1 MKHVFTPLVLLI
13 LGFNCI
19 AQNNT
24 FREKV
29 RWDAPDF
36 SRSFILR
43 NNIKAIHVRNFK
55 DKKEPVGE
63 YNSGITYEYDSKGNL
78 TQVVEIKSKDTS
90 RVHEYMYT
98 ERGVLGWKVM
108 RDKTWNKAYKQG
120 YRFNP
125 NKTVFQ
131 EKSYEMLHNDEVM
144 LLNTKQY
151 IYDDDSVL
159 VAIRWMESGRLAKT
173 HKYEYDED
181 YNLVSEIFENG
192 SGGLIKK
199 VDYNYNAMGLIA
211 QVTTERPGFPVEK
224 FVYTYNVDGKTSQ
237 VVWHSGKELKGKVAY
252 SYDQNGVLAKLDR
265 EMYQN
270 AQNQPTH
277 VCQVYQYEK
286 YD

>member
-1 MKHVFTPLVLLI
+1 NGKLV
-13 LGFNCI
+13 
-19 AQNNT
+19 
-24 FREKV
+24 
-29 RWDAPDF
+29 
-36 SRSFILR
+36 
-43 NNIKAIHVRNFK
+43 
-55 DKKEPVGE
+55 
-63 YNSGITYEYDSKGNL
+63 
-78 TQVVEIKSKDTS
+78 QVVEVKSKDTS
-90 RVHEYMYT
+90 RVHEYLYT

-108 RDKTWNKAYKQG
+108 RDKTWNKEYKQG

-159 VAIRWMESGRLAKT
+159 VAIKWMENNRLVKT
-173 HKYEYDED
+173 HKYEYDENH
-181 YNLVSEIFENG
+181 NLLAEIFENG
-192 SGGLIKK
+192 SGELIKK

-211 QVTTERPGFPVEK
+211 RVTTEKPDYPLEE
-224 FVYTYNVDGKTSQ
+224 FVYNYDVNGKTSQ
-237 VVWHSGKELKGKVAY
+237 VLWRTGGELKGKVSY

-270 AQNQPTH
+270 TRNQPSH

-286 YD
+286 FD